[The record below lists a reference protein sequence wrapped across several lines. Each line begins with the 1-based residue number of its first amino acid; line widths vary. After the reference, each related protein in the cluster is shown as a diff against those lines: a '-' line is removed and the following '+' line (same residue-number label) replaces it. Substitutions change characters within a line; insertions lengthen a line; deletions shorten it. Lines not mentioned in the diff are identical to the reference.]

1 MNIDISGVA
10 NQRRIAD
17 IISGENPP
25 PKTPKRED
33 PSDMPKTAIIA
44 LAALI
49 IASTFALAGIV
60 AVFADDGPQLDGHGR
75 RLDCIPASHTNPSGP
90 CLWTPTLTKAEVKV
104 EFEYPHCEIKL
115 DIESNLDELPDG
127 VGFQSYVGYPRI
139 TLVHIQPDGE
149 KRVATGPQSY
159 MHHNERDIRTRFPG
173 WKMETLDNRR
183 NIVHFRYKSGETDHL
198 RFLANRISSYFP
210 QTTLGKVYIR
220 ADLEYSGNF
229 AKLKSVGGNVK
240 TYGEVSPKIVRT
252 NAIPISHTFAGLF
265 DEMSTCMEIAEREE
279 ERAAERVALES
290 QKAGL
295 RQSLT
300 LLKSELTRAR
310 QHELDATGILKEVIE
325 VSEKVEEMLRT
336 IQRVRVEGLAERR
349 KIIETYYSEESQRYS
364 VFIQSLESSQAALAA
379 ADAAIAARKAELES
393 SRAELERIVSE
404 AQAAEAELI
413 AEIEEAE
420 KALGNDGG

>member
-1 MNIDISGVA
+1 
-10 NQRRIAD
+10 
-17 IISGENPP
+17 
-25 PKTPKRED
+25 
-33 PSDMPKTAIIA
+33 MPKTAIIA

-49 IASTFALAGIV
+49 IALASAFAGFIA
-60 AVFADDGPQLDGHGR
+60 AFADGEPRFDRGR
-75 RLDCIPASHTNPSGP
+75 RLDCIPASVANPSGP

-104 EFEYPHCEIKL
+104 EFEYPYCVVKL

-127 VGFQSYVGYPRI
+127 I
-139 TLVHIQPDGE
+139 TIQTRGDFHNIVLVHIQPDGE
-149 KRVATGPQSY
+149 KRAATG
-159 MHHNERDIRTRFPG
+159 ILTRLHDWKIAG
-173 WKMETLDNRR
+173 WNDTYGRPTQQ
-183 NIVHFRYKSGETDHL
+183 FRYKSGETHHL
-198 RFLANRISSYFP
+198 QSLSRVISGHFP
-210 QTTLGKVYIR
+210 QTTLGKLSVR
-220 ADLEYSGNF
+220 ADLIYSGEF
-229 AKLKSVGGNVK
+229 AKLKPADVGMK
-240 TYGEVSPKIVRT
+240 KHSEVSSSRMET

-265 DEMSTCMEIAEREE
+265 DEMSTCMDVAGREE

-310 QHELDATGILKEVIE
+310 QHELDATGILKEVID

-349 KIIETYYSEESQRYS
+349 RIIETYYTEESQRYS

-379 ADAAIAARKAELES
+379 ADAAIAARKAELEA

-404 AQAAEAELI
+404 AQAAEAALI

-420 KALGNDGG
+420 KALGNDGE